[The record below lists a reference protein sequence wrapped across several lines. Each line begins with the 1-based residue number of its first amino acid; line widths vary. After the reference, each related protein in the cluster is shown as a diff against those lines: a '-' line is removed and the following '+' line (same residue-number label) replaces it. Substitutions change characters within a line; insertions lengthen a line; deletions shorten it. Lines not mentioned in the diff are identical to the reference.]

1 MRHSWRLPL
10 LVGTVVTQRDS
21 IARARTLG
29 HMIPSDQ
36 IVSLADVPR
45 AAKWDEVV
53 TDDRCPD
60 CAWPDVCA
68 NDRTC
73 WLENK
78 RRRLAA

>member
-1 MRHSWRLPL
+1 M
-10 LVGTVVTQRDS
+10 TQRDS
-21 IARARTLG
+21 IARARNLG
-29 HMIPSDQ
+29 NTIPYQ
-36 IVSLADVPR
+36 IVLLADVPR